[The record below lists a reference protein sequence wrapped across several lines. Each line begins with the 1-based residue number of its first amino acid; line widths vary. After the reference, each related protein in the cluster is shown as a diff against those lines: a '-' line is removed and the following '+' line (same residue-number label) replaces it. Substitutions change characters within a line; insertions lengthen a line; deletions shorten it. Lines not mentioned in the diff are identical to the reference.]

1 MLEVSPDP
9 FIRVQLGRV
18 AGQRDDLDPVR
29 RRGAIDRAPNHPA
42 AERLLL
48 AALGDPAG
56 EVRRAAVRA
65 LARRGGVAASRAIAT
80 VSGYDPSPAVRAEA
94 VTALA
99 QLLRRH
105 EPER

>member
-1 MLEVSPDP
+1 MELALLEEAMRSS
-9 FIRVQLGRV
+9 
-18 AGQRDDLDPVR
+18 DPVR

-48 AALGDPAG
+48 VALGDPAG

>member
-1 MLEVSPDP
+1 MELALLEEAMRSS
-9 FIRVQLGRV
+9 
-18 AGQRDDLDPVR
+18 DPVR

-42 AERLLL
+42 AERVLI

-65 LARRGGVAASRAIAT
+65 LARRGGITASRAIAT
-80 VSGYDPSPAVRAEA
+80 VSGRDPSPAVRAEA

-99 QLLRRH
+99 AILRRDRP
-105 EPER
+105 EPRS